1 MLAGIVWPQIWQGTW
16 QTLYMVG
23 VSTVASF
30 IVGLPLGILLLLFSP
45 GHLLQ
50 SRVIYQVCSV
60 IVNVVRSVPFIIL
73 LIALIPF
80 TTWVIGTSIGLNAS
94 IVPLV
99 VGAIPFYARLTE
111 TALREV
117 DRGVVEAAQS
127 MGASTWQI
135 VRRVL
140 LPESRPGLI
149 AGLTVTAVTLVSYT
163 AMSGVIAGG
172 GLGNLAVMYGYER
185 FETNVMIITTLLMII
200 LVQVLQ
206 MVGDRFVLH
215 FTSRNR

>member
-23 VSTVASF
+23 VSTGASF

-50 SRVIYQVCSV
+50 NRVIYQICSV
-60 IVNVVRSVPFIIL
+60 IVNVIRSVPFIIL

-117 DRGVVEAAQS
+117 DRGVIEAAQS

-135 VRRVL
+135 VLRVL